1 MFDPEKECN
10 ELQEDIE
17 SEEDH
22 GQVRGWMPTKRPCQK
37 NSTLERKQVEKAVW
51 GKTRRQLPVRRP
63 DSELKDDGE
72 IPLQQ
77 ADLEHGLERVAHV
90 G

>member
-1 MFDPEKECN
+1 
-10 ELQEDIE
+10 
-17 SEEDH
+17 
-22 GQVRGWMPTKRPCQK
+22 MPTKRPCQK
-37 NSTLERKQVEKAVW
+37 NSTLEKKQVEKSSL
-51 GKTRRQLPVRRP
+51 GQDPEGQQLPVRRP